1 MNQLIRLSLLDLEL
15 ELRFNMKKISYLI
28 FFIIFFSS
36 NVKAEI
42 VYIDINYILISS
54 SVGQSLNL
62 QIDNLSKKDSLIYE
76 NIEKDLIKRE
86 KTLIAQQNILN
97 EDEFKKKLS
106 NLSRE
111 VNKYRADKNA
121 SKDKL
126 NKIKIENTKKI
137 LQMLNPIITKYVE
150 ENSISLVIPKKNI
163 IVGKKNLD
171 ITDQILKKLN
181 DMSEKLDLQNE

>member
-1 MNQLIRLSLLDLEL
+1 
-15 ELRFNMKKISYLI
+15 MKKISYLI